1 VKGTLAVGTNGFGYV
16 ACGGQFANDAASP
29 GNYRAAY
36 WSTEAFTGVQIYT
49 PSGAD
54 VAGTASGNLNSPY
67 PVSGLTVQGVEYRQ
81 VALGV
86 RVRYMGKE
94 LDRAGRLVAFEHP
107 EHHGLNDYTMSQI
120 LAYPETE
127 SVGNDADRPWIC
139 QTAQPKRAAEF
150 SYRDYSSSGQDNP
163 YLAVVIDGNAGDKW
177 EFEVYSLVET
187 VGPNVTNPT
196 ESYADDGMASRI
208 STLVGH
214 YATSS
219 LDVIS
224 SMSLGQLDQLGR
236 TILRTAQGAT
246 SLFALATSTPLAL
259 TY

>member
-1 VKGTLAVGTNGFGYV
+1 VGTSKFGFI
-16 ACGGQFANDAASP
+16 ACGGQFANDATT
-29 GNYRAAY
+29 GDYRAAY
-36 WSTEAFTGVQIYT
+36 WSTAAYTGSTIAA

-54 VAGTASGNLNSPY
+54 TANTVSGNPNSPY
-67 PVSGLTVQGVEYRQ
+67 GVAGLSVQGVEYRQ
-81 VALGV
+81 VALGL

-107 EHHGLNDYTMSQI
+107 EHHGLNGYTMSQ
-120 LAYPETE
+120 LLSYPETE

-139 QTAQPKRAAEF
+139 QTYQPKRAAEF
-150 SYRDYSSSGQDNP
+150 SYRDYTGSGQDNP
-163 YLAVVIDGNAGDKW
+163 YLAIAINGNAGDEW

-196 ESYADDGMASRI
+196 ESFADDGMASRI

-224 SMSLGQLDQLGR
+224 GLTLGQLDQLGR

-246 SLFALATSTPLAL
+246 SLYATASSSIPSLVF
-259 TY
+259 